1 MKKRN
6 LTLKSSSS
14 GAKFFRLDGKTAIVT
29 GGGSGIGKAIALR
42 FAANGAAVRI
52 TDINRQ
58 QAEATAKQIA
68 DAGGQASAH
77 ACDVTDQR
85 HVREVF
91 NGLFAKEHVEI
102 LVNNAGVSHV
112 GTVES
117 TTEEEFDRLF
127 RVNVKGVYNG
137 ILAGIGHMK
146 ANGGALIL
154 TIPSISGS
162 APLPHR
168 SAYSTSQPPLI

>member
-1 MKKRN
+1 MK
-6 LTLKSSSS
+6 SPSS
-14 GAKFFRLDGKTAIVT
+14 GEKDFRRDGKPAIVT

-102 LVNNAGVSHV
+102 LLNNAGGSHV
-112 GTVES
+112 GTVER
-117 TTEEEFDRLF
+117 TTEGDFERLF
-127 RVNVKGVYNG
+127 CVTVKGVF
-137 ILAGIGHMK
+137 H
-146 ANGGALIL
+146 AL
-154 TIPSISGS
+154 
-162 APLPHR
+162 LP
-168 SAYSTSQPPLI
+168 